1 MGLEVAMTRPE
12 PKSFEDAAGLPE
24 DVLYWAAL
32 FRATPEETE
41 KAMEQVAGHPEP
53 EPPPAR

>member
-1 MGLEVAMTRPE
+1 MTRPE